1 MNLIEILNFQPFG
14 DHGVM
19 SILSLRVLH
28 IVMMVVVAYM
38 FKFNDSIEEE

>member
-28 IVMMVVVAYM
+28 IVMMVVVMYM

>member
-28 IVMMVVVAYM
+28 IVMMFVVMYM

>member
-14 DHGVM
+14 DHG
-19 SILSLRVLH
+19 
-28 IVMMVVVAYM
+28 VMMVVVAYM

>member
-1 MNLIEILNFQPFG
+1 MNLVEILNFQPFG